1 MKTIDEII
9 TIGPVIPVLTA
20 ATVEQGEAACKAL
33 YEGGMRVIEV
43 TLRTEAGL
51 KVIERARRIAND
63 LVIGAGTLTR
73 LAQCEAAVQAGAQFG
88 VSPGFTE
95 PLSQAARAA
104 QLPLLPGVMTPSD
117 ILRTLHGGY
126 QIVKFFPAQPAGG
139 VAMLSAF
146 HELFPSLK
154 FCPTGG
160 ITAQAAP
167 NYLALPNVMCV
178 GGSWLTP
185 KALLH
190 DKNWKE
196 ITYLARLANQLGH
209 NR

>member
-1 MKTIDEII
+1 MKTISDII

-20 ATVEQGEAACKAL
+20 ATVEQGESACKAL

-43 TLRTEAGL
+43 TLRTDAGL
-51 KVIERARRIAND
+51 KVIERARRIADD
-63 LVIGAGTLTR
+63 LIIGVGTLTR
-73 LAQCEAAVQAGAQFG
+73 LAQCEEGVKAGAHFG

-117 ILRTLHGGY
+117 ILRTLHAGY
-126 QIVKFFPAQPAGG
+126 DIVKFFPAHPAGG

-146 HELFPSLK
+146 HELFPSLR

-160 ITAQAAP
+160 INAQASP

-178 GGSWLTP
+178 GGSWITP
-185 KALLH
+185 KNLLQE
-190 DKNWKE
+190 KNWKE
-196 ITYLARLANQLGH
+196 ITHLARMANQLGH